1 MAKEL
6 LLKVSIKDLC
16 SLLDQKANL
25 ADVNNSLA
33 LVQQEVENC
42 VFKDKLKEILDD

>member
-16 SLLDQKANL
+16 GLLDQKANL
-25 ADVNNSLA
+25 GDVNSTLQV
-33 LVQQEVENC
+33 VQNEV
-42 VFKDKLKEILDD
+42 DKCIR